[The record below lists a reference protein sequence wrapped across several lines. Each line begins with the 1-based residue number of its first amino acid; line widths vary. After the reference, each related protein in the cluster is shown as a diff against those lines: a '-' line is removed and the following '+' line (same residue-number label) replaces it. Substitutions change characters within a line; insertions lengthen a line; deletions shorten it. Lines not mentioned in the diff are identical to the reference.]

1 MKSTSVR
8 ESAMTEIEHPHSE
21 ENCQICLLIESTI
34 RPVIEF
40 QTRKKI
46 AQDIEMS
53 KPMLKVKDYVEA
65 ELVEFIIGKCVA
77 IARGQK

>member
-1 MKSTSVR
+1 
-8 ESAMTEIEHPHSE
+8 MTDIEHPHE
-21 ENCQICLLIESTI
+21 GDDCQICWLIENSI